1 MHQLAFKAYGDVTHR
16 TASDQ
21 QIEYALF
28 REITHALQNVA
39 QDDDPPPAVWADAID
54 RNLQLWTLLSVDL
67 MNDEN
72 QLDAGLRVSFINLA
86 ESVRRISYSV
96 LGGRAEI
103 SELVDI
109 NETIM
114 EGLSAQQGEA
124 A

>member
-28 REITHALQNVA
+28 REITHSLQNVA
-39 QDDDPPPAVWADAID
+39 QDENPPPAVWADAID

-67 MNDEN
+67 MSEHN
-72 QLDAGLRVSFINLA
+72 QLEPTLRASFIALA
-86 ESVRRISYSV
+86 ESVRRISYGV

-103 SELVDI
+103 SELIDI
-109 NETIM
+109 NETII
-114 EGLSAQQGEA
+114 EGLTAQHGEA